1 MIDLSDGTAKIVD
14 NCLLLDDESKLDQGS
29 SQKVIANKRLTVS
42 KRALDR
48 TELQHVVEDIKSTNS
63 NSVADLEGNS
73 FEEFEW
79 EEDFNPDGNVERVD
93 AGDRGVDSVEKNG
106 EEEGVRSNARNGDN
120 EEEDAVVGDPF
131 VDSVEKNG
139 EEEGVRSN
147 ARNGDNEEE
156 DAVVGDPFVDSVEKN
171 GEEEGVRTNARNGDN
186 EEEDA
191 VVGDPFV
198 DSVEKNGEEEGVRSN
213 TRNGDNEEEDAVDN
227 SDIGSVKN
235 ASIIPSLVIRVSFL
249 NDFYLKPASWYGRLE
264 TVQEDFIRLP
274 NRTNNFCCIN
284 ALLQVF
290 FRINL
295 LRNFLLEISHLPY
308 GVPDRESFGFIEKIA
323 NMYAAV
329 KCVGKNPDYYIEAVN
344 TCYASTFYSMPIFQI
359 PISSTRTRSGT
370 NVQKIAASV
379 YRCNHQ
385 DSNEIL
391 LMLIKMLDN
400 VYRYQNVIFDV
411 DSSLG
416 YQIVS
421 AEQSVIDSNLPLK
434 DIVLNY
440 YLRERISSGI
450 RPCSE
455 LFAILLLHKDCCL
468 NCGKISLYC
477 TTVGELV
484 IDLPHYDP
492 SSKIFKCEFNDALRN
507 NSFFIP
513 EIISKNCYSCS
524 PSNSIQHERTVRIM
538 RAPAILVR
546 IYCVKILV
554 MHNFSSAL

>member
-434 DIVLNY
+434 DNVLNY

>member
-93 AGDRGVDSVEKNG
+93 AGDRG
-106 EEEGVRSNARNGDN
+106 
-120 EEEDAVVGDPF
+120 

>member
-139 EEEGVRSN
+139 EEEGVRTN
-147 ARNGDNEEE
+147 ARNGDEEE

-249 NDFYLKPASWYGRLE
+249 NDFYLKPATWYGRLE

-434 DIVLNY
+434 DNVLNY